1 MFAPIGGWSIDR
13 IGARFVIL
21 GCLAT
26 IVAGL
31 IGTVFVQELWQLIL
45 LWGVVLAARLVFDHE
60 PRLDPGV
67 EISATCDET
76 LRLSLLSW

>member
-1 MFAPIGGWSIDR
+1 MFAPIDGWSIDR

-31 IGTVFVQELWQLIL
+31 IGTVLVQELWQRIL
-45 LWGVVLAARLVFDHE
+45 LWGVVL
-60 PRLDPGV
+60 GV
-67 EISATCDET
+67 ATGVT
-76 LRLSLLSW
+76 HHSVQA

>member
-1 MFAPIGGWSIDR
+1 MFAPIDGWSIDR

-31 IGTVFVQELWQLIL
+31 IGTVLLQELWQRIL

-60 PRLDPGV
+60 PRLDPGA

-76 LRLSLLSW
+76 L